1 MIFYYVRHGD
11 PIYEPD
17 SLTPLGHEQAKALS
31 KRFALY
37 GLDEIYA
44 STSTRAQMTAKPT
57 CEVLGKEMTL
67 LDWANEG
74 HAWHDFSAP
83 KEDGKYCW
91 SFHNEKYV
99 EKFNS
104 PEIYSLGYQWHEH
117 PDFKDLNFSAGV
129 ERINRETDAFF
140 LRLGYKHDRENRRYE
155 LVKPNKKRVALFAHQ
170 GFGLAFLSS
179 LLDIPY
185 PSFCTH
191 FDFGHSSVTVI
202 VFGDGEEKFTYPKVF
217 QLSNDS
223 HLYKE
228 GKLTGYNNGIDI

>member
-11 PIYEPD
+11 PVYDPD

-44 STSTRAQMTAKPT
+44 STSTRAQMTAQPT

-67 LDWANEG
+67 LDWTNEG
-74 HAWHDFSAP
+74 HAWHDFCVP

-91 SFHNEKYV
+91 SFQNAKYV

-117 PDFKDLNFSAGV
+117 PDFKDLNFGAGV

-140 LRLGYKHDRENRRYE
+140 LQLGYKHDRVNRRYKII
-155 LVKPNKKRVALFAHQ
+155 KPNKKRVALFAHQ
-170 GFGLAFLSS
+170 GFGVAFLSS

-202 VFGDGEEKFTYPKVF
+202 AFGDGEEEFAYPKVF

-228 GKLTGYNNGIDI
+228 GKLTGYNNSIDI